1 LLAVFGHRQ
10 FSFIIV
16 THNIEEAIF
25 LGKRILIL
33 NNKACGLC
41 TIMENPGVGD
51 LHYRTKPGFF
61 ELSTRLRNLLEGLD

>member
-1 LLAVFGHRQ
+1 
-10 FSFIIV
+10 
-16 THNIEEAIF
+16 
-25 LGKRILIL
+25 
-33 NNKACGLC
+33 LC